1 MRKLDRRSP
10 LALLVPNPDLIY
22 PKGDEGYGVAAGSIA
37 NLIAE
42 AVGARGHRAELVRL
56 GKPHAPIF
64 AEALRRAAC
73 PSDQVVM
80 IGDQLETD
88 IRGAN
93 AAGIASALVTSGV
106 AQLPRGEIPAEIRPR
121 YLLAGLG

>member
-1 MRKLDRRSP
+1 VRLSKPARRSS
-10 LALLVPNPDLIY
+10 
-22 PKGDEGYGVAAGSIA
+22 PKRCDCLS
-37 NLIAE
+37 
-42 AVGARGHRAELVRL
+42 
-56 GKPHAPIF
+56 F
-64 AEALRRAAC
+64 
-73 PSDQVVM
+73 DQVVM

-106 AQLPRGEIPAEIRPR
+106 AQLPKTEIPSEIRPR